1 MIARTPACH
10 MLWRMPR
17 LPRFFVPELPLHI
30 VQRGNDRQPIFV
42 SRADAIFFR
51 ACLARGLREH
61 GVALHAYVFMTN
73 HVHLLATPKMAASVP
88 KLMQSLG
95 RIYVQY
101 FNATHTR
108 TGTLWEGRYRAAIVD
123 DERYLLTC
131 MRYIELNPVRAQ
143 MVANPARFRWS
154 SFAANALGVTDGL
167 VEPHAIYLDLGP
179 TPETRQAV
187 YRDLFDSLISEDEML
202 SIRDAT
208 QHAWALGGPA
218 FRSRIEEQSRRAD
231 RLPMGRPRKHRRRS
245 DESRV

>member
-1 MIARTPACH
+1 MA
-10 MLWRMPR
+10 R
-17 LPRFFVPELPLHI
+17 LPRFFVPDLPLHI
-30 VQRGNDRQPIFV
+30 VQRGNDRQSIFA

-51 ACLARGLREH
+51 ACLGRAARDH
-61 GVALHAYVFMTN
+61 GVAIHAYVFMTN

-108 TGTLWEGRYRAAIVD
+108 TGTLWEGRYKAAIVD

-143 MVANPARFRWS
+143 MVANPGRFRWS

-167 VEPHAIYLDLGP
+167 VEPHAIYLDLGR
-179 TPETRQAV
+179 TPETRQAA
-187 YRDLFDSLISEDEML
+187 YRGLFDLSISEDEMGN
-202 SIRDAT
+202 IRDAT
-208 QHAWALGGPA
+208 QHAWALGGAA
-218 FRSRIEEQSRRAD
+218 FRSRIEQQSRRAD
-231 RLPMGRPRKHRRRS
+231 RLAMGRPRKERLGS
-245 DESRV
+245 GESRV